1 MTEQTA
7 ETTTVTATETV
18 EIDKPAEVD
27 WKAKAREWE
36 KRAKANADAASKL
49 TTLEEAQKTEA
60 QKLADTAEQHRRDA
74 EKARADLIRMQVA
87 RRYQIPESDL
97 DLLGDGDEEQIEAK
111 AKRLAELHA
120 AATSDTP
127 ARPRSDVDQGPRGAQ
142 TLPVTDE
149 MERHL
154 RSLLGG

>member
-18 EIDKPAEVD
+18 EVDKPAEVD

-49 TTLEEAQKTEA
+49 TALEEAQKTEA
-60 QKLADTAEQHRRDA
+60 QKLADAAEQHRRDA

-87 RRYQIPESDL
+87 LRYQIPESDL

-120 AATSDTP
+120 AATSEP
-127 ARPRSDVDQGPRGAQ
+127 ARPRGDVDQGPRGAQ